1 MSSPPQSWFGL
12 LVLLLAL
19 LGLTWWLTLIAVANP
34 PPPPNCTNSCLST
47 EDLETFRHSVLSEMR
62 NSSAVSRVEL
72 LQWLQGNLTQVC
84 VCAWMWFT
92 ACGTMLCMISLQ
104 FLLCVQLRE
113 TQDRLATDL
122 GRVEA
127 TSDTR
132 YSEVSVRMVQHSKAL
147 SGVSAVTERLKALL
161 LQLEGMEQQVDL
173 LQDSNQRWSH
183 LPVCG
188 SVWCGPSCVL

>member
-1 MSSPPQSWFGL
+1 MTSL
-12 LVLLLAL
+12 L
-19 LGLTWWLTLIAVANP
+19 
-34 PPPPNCTNSCLST
+34 
-47 EDLETFRHSVLSEMR
+47 
-62 NSSAVSRVEL
+62 
-72 LQWLQGNLTQVC
+72 
-84 VCAWMWFT
+84 
-92 ACGTMLCMISLQ
+92 

-147 SGVSAVTERLKALL
+147 SGVSAVTERLKALF
-161 LQLEGMEQQVDL
+161 LQLEGLEQQVDL
-173 LQDSNQRWSH
+173 LQDSNQRWSQ